1 MRKFLIPLLLFVAA
15 GCASSHPLPDPCT
28 LLTRETVQKVQG
40 APFVE
45 ATKSSTSQGNLTA
58 AQCFYRLDEQS
69 RSVVLELTSAG
80 SPHATHELW
89 ERQFEPG
96 GEREER
102 EREEERGE
110 REIHGIEVHG
120 VGEDAIWSGNR
131 VSGVLYVRTRD
142 AILRISVGGAGG
154 QKEKMERAM
163 ELGREAVGR
172 MAVGRQVERN
182 D

>member
-1 MRKFLIPLLLFVAA
+1 MRKFLIFLPLFVAA
-15 GCASSHPLPDPCT
+15 GCATSRPLPDPCS

-45 ATKSSTSQGNLTA
+45 ATKTVQTQGNVTV
-58 AQCFYRLDEQS
+58 AQCFYRLEEGV
-69 RSVVLELTSAG
+69 RSVTLELTSAG

-102 EREEERGE
+102 EREEESGKE
-110 REIHGIEVHG
+110 VHGIEVHG
-120 VGEDAIWSGNR
+120 VGDDALWSGNR

-142 AILRISVGGAGG
+142 AILRISIGGSGK
-154 QKEKMERAM
+154 QQDKMEKAM
-163 ELGREAVGR
+163 ELGRAAVGR
-172 MAVGRQVERN
+172 MR
-182 D
+182 